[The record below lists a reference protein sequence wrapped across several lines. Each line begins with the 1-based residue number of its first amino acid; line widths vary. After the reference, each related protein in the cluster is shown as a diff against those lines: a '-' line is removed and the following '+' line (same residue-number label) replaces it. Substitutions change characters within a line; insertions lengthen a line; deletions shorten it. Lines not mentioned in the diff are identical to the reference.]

1 MKKYYVTNPETEIAV
16 FEKTGKLAVINNTK
30 EERHTDLYLEG
41 ILKMQLTLA
50 PMEMRWITYK
60 EEL

>member
-1 MKKYYVTNPETEIAV
+1 M

>member
-16 FEKTGKLAVINNTK
+16 FEKTGKIAIINNTK
-30 EERHTDLYLEG
+30 EARSTDLYLDG
-41 ILKMQLTLA
+41 ALKMQLTLA
-50 PMEMRWITYK
+50 PMEMRWINYK